1 MDEEKPE
8 VSKKKSVAKKKASPK
23 KAAKK
28 KTAKKKTVT
37 KKAAT
42 KKAVKKKSAK
52 KKGAAAKSIKKPVIT
67 MQQRYEYIAEAAY
80 YRAEARGFQGDST
93 QDWLDAEA
101 EVDAL
106 YQVKD

>member
-1 MDEEKPE
+1 MDEEKPK

-23 KAAKK
+23 KA
-28 KTAKKKTVT
+28 AKKKTVT

-52 KKGAAAKSIKKPVIT
+52 KKDAAAKSIKKPVIT

>member
-1 MDEEKPE
+1 MDEDKPK

-23 KAAKK
+23 KA
-28 KTAKKKTVT
+28 AKKKTVT